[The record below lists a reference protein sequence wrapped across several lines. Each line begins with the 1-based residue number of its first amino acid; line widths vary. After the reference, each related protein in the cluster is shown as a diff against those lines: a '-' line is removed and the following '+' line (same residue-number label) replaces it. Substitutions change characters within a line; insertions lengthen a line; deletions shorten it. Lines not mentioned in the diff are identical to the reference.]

1 MIYRIYTTRLT
12 ELLDLFPVVAVIGPR
27 QVGKSTLVLSE
38 AISRG
43 RRYITLDDLTSR
55 TLAEQDPL
63 ALLDQMGPITIDE
76 IQLAPQLLRGIK
88 QQIDR
93 QRSAGRYLITG
104 SADLNYC
111 ADLSHILAG
120 RVGVLPLPPIT
131 CFEEHGGKGVPLW
144 AYLLHKGGLDQT
156 AMQKA
161 QLGDFDWNRIITG
174 GFPLSLT
181 AENESQRVLWM
192 ESFRSTYLERDLRRI
207 SDIGHLAEFARLMEL
222 SAIRT
227 AQVLNQ
233 TELAR
238 DGGLSPATTG
248 RYLSILEAS
257 FLIHRLAPY
266 FENIGKRLV
275 KSPKLYWT
283 DTGLVCHLLGI
294 HASDLPGHR
303 MKGALFETFVMAEVR
318 SLLPLY
324 MPQARLYY
332 LRTHDRL
339 EIDGLIQQGTRL
351 IPFEIKA
358 GATVTANDADA
369 IKRWMSLTQREEL
382 GLVLYAGNHVEPVGR
397 NIWAIPIQA
406 TIDAPRQYGLD
417 SGIRPTDLPS
427 ARRARMEM
435 GSAWLRSKKASYVGA
450 STRRLGRPATG

>member
-1 MIYRIYTTRLT
+1 MIYFHYMIYRAHTARLV
-12 ELLDLFPVVAVIGPR
+12 EMLNLFPVIAVIGPR

-38 AISRG
+38 EISRG
-43 RRYITLDDLTSR
+43 RQYVTLDDLTSR
-55 TLAEQDPL
+55 TLAEQDPR
-63 ALLDQMGPITIDE
+63 ALLDQTDPITIDE

-120 RVGVLPLPPIT
+120 RVGILSLPPIT
-131 CFEEHGGKGVPLW
+131 YFEERGAKGMPLW
-144 AYLLHKGGLDQT
+144 AYLL
-156 AMQKA
+156 QKSRIDLTTV
-161 QLGDFDWNRIITG
+161 QKTRIEDFHWNRITTG

-222 SAIRT
+222 SAVRT

-233 TELAR
+233 AELAR
-238 DGGLSPATTG
+238 DAGLSPATMG

-294 HASDLPGHR
+294 RASDLPGHR
-303 MKGALFETFVMAEVR
+303 MKGALFETFAIAEIR

-358 GATVTANDADA
+358 AATVTANDADS
-369 IKRWMSLTQREEL
+369 IKRWMSLTQREEV
-382 GLVLYAGNHVEPVGR
+382 GFVFYAGSRVELVGR

-406 TIDAPRQYGLD
+406 TIDNYG
-417 SGIRPTDLPS
+417 
-427 ARRARMEM
+427 
-435 GSAWLRSKKASYVGA
+435 
-450 STRRLGRPATG
+450 

>member
-1 MIYRIYTTRLT
+1 MIYRVFTTRFL
-12 ELLDLFPVVAVIGPR
+12 EMLNLFPVVAVIGPR

-38 AISRG
+38 EISRG
-43 RRYITLDDLTSR
+43 RQYITLDDLTSR

-63 ALLDQMGPITIDE
+63 ALLDRTGPITIDE
-76 IQLAPQLLRGIK
+76 IELVPQLLRGIK
-88 QQIDR
+88 QQVDR

-120 RVGVLPLPPIT
+120 RVGILPLPPIT
-131 CFEEHGGKGVPLW
+131 YFEERGPTGVPLW
-144 AYLLHKGGLDQT
+144 AYLLHRGRVDPMVIQE
-156 AMQKA
+156 ARIE
-161 QLGDFDWNRIITG
+161 DFNWNRIVTG
-174 GFPLSLT
+174 GFPLSLL

-233 TELAR
+233 AELAR
-238 DGGLSPATTG
+238 DAGLSPATMG

-266 FENIGKRLV
+266 YENIGKRLV

-294 HASDLPGHR
+294 RASDLSGHR
-303 MKGALFETFVMAEVR
+303 MKGALFETFATAEIR

-324 MPQARLYY
+324 LPQARLYY
-332 LRTHDRL
+332 LRTHDGL
-339 EIDGLIQQGTRL
+339 EIDGLVQQGARL

-358 GATVTANDADA
+358 AATVTANDADA
-369 IKRWMSLTQREEL
+369 IKRWMSLARREEV
-382 GLVLYAGNHVEPVGR
+382 GLVLYAGTRVELVGR

-406 TIDAPRQYGLD
+406 VIDAP
-417 SGIRPTDLPS
+417 I
-427 ARRARMEM
+427 A
-435 GSAWLRSKKASYVGA
+435 
-450 STRRLGRPATG
+450 

>member
-1 MIYRIYTTRLT
+1 MIYRIYATRLL
-12 ELLDLFPVVAVIGPR
+12 EMLNLFPVVAVIGPR

-38 AISRG
+38 GISRG
-43 RRYITLDDLTSR
+43 RQYITLDDLTSR

-63 ALLDQMGPITIDE
+63 ALLDKPGPITIDE
-76 IQLAPQLLRGIK
+76 IQLVPQLVRGIK

-120 RVGVLPLPPIT
+120 RVGILPLPPIT
-131 CFEEHGGKGVPLW
+131 YFEERGGKGVPLW
-144 AYLLHKGGLDQT
+144 AYLLQKGRIDQIVI
-156 AMQKA
+156 QKA
-161 QLGDFDWNRIITG
+161 RIEDFNWNRLVTG

-233 TELAR
+233 AELAR
-238 DGGLSPATTG
+238 DAGLSPATMG

-266 FENIGKRLV
+266 YENIGKRLV
-275 KSPKLYWT
+275 MSPKLYWT

-294 HASDLPGHR
+294 RVSDLAGHR
-303 MKGALFETFVMAEVR
+303 MKGALFETFAIAEIQ
-318 SLLPLY
+318 SLLSFYL
-324 MPQARLYY
+324 PQARLYY

-339 EIDGLIQQGTRL
+339 EIDGLVQQGTRL

-358 GATVTANDADA
+358 AATVTADDANA
-369 IKRWMSLTQREEL
+369 IKHWMSLTRREGM
-382 GLVLYAGNHVEPVGR
+382 GLVLYAGSRVELIGR
-397 NIWAIPIQA
+397 DVWAIPIQA
-406 TIDAPRQYGLD
+406 TIDVPM
-417 SGIRPTDLPS
+417 P
-427 ARRARMEM
+427 
-435 GSAWLRSKKASYVGA
+435 
-450 STRRLGRPATG
+450 

>member
-1 MIYRIYTTRLT
+1 M
-12 ELLDLFPVVAVIGPR
+12 LDLFPVVAVIGPR

-38 AISRG
+38 EISRG

-63 ALLDQMGPITIDE
+63 ALLDQTGPIAIDE
-76 IQLAPQLLRGIK
+76 IQLAARLLRGIK

-93 QRSAGRYLITG
+93 QRGAGRYLITG
-104 SADLNYC
+104 SVDLDYC

-120 RVGVLPLPPIT
+120 RVGILPLPPT
-131 CFEEHGGKGVPLW
+131 TYFEEHRRTGMPLW
-144 AYLLHKGGLDQT
+144 AYLLDKSGVNPT
-156 AMQKA
+156 VMQKA
-161 QLGDFDWNRIITG
+161 RIEDFDWNRIVTG

-181 AENESQRVLWM
+181 AKDESQRILWM

-222 SAIRT
+222 SAVRT

-233 TELAR
+233 AELAR
-238 DGGLSPATTG
+238 DAGLSPATLG

-266 FENIGKRLV
+266 FENIGKRMV

-294 HASDLPGHR
+294 RASDLAGHR
-303 MKGALFETFVMAEVR
+303 LRGALFETFAMAEIR
-318 SLLPLY
+318 ALLPLY
-324 MPQARLYY
+324 LPQARLYY

-358 GATVTANDADA
+358 AATVTANDADA
-369 IKRWMSLTQREEL
+369 IKRWMSLTRREDV
-382 GLVLYAGNHVEPVGR
+382 GLVLYAGRQVEPVGK

-406 TIDAPRQYGLD
+406 VIEEQQTA
-417 SGIRPTDLPS
+417 
-427 ARRARMEM
+427 
-435 GSAWLRSKKASYVGA
+435 VV
-450 STRRLGRPATG
+450 

>member
-1 MIYRIYTTRLT
+1 MIYRIHTTRLV
-12 ELLDLFPVVAVIGPR
+12 EMLNLFPVVAVIGPR

-38 AISRG
+38 EIARG

-63 ALLDQMGPITIDE
+63 ALLDQPGPITIDE

-88 QQIDR
+88 QEIDR

-120 RVGVLPLPPIT
+120 RVGILSLPPIT
-131 CFEEHGGKGVPLW
+131 YFEEHAGKGVPLW
-144 AYLLHKGGLDQT
+144 AYLLQKSRVDPT
-156 AMQKA
+156 VIQKA
-161 QLGDFDWNRIITG
+161 RIEDFNWNRIVTG

-181 AENESQRVLWM
+181 AENESQRILWM

-233 TELAR
+233 AELAR
-238 DGGLSPATTG
+238 DAGLSPATMG

-283 DTGLVCHLLGI
+283 DTGLVCHLLGLR
-294 HASDLPGHR
+294 ASDLPGHR
-303 MKGALFETFVMAEVR
+303 MKGALFETLVIAEIQ

-324 MPQARLYY
+324 VPQARLYY

-339 EIDGLIQQGTRL
+339 EIDGLIQWGTRL

-358 GATVTANDADA
+358 AATVTANDADS
-369 IKRWMSLTQREEL
+369 IKRWMSLTQREEM
-382 GLVLYAGNHVEPVGR
+382 GLVLYAGSRVELVGR

-406 TIDAPRQYGLD
+406 TVEGPVSI
-417 SGIRPTDLPS
+417 
-427 ARRARMEM
+427 
-435 GSAWLRSKKASYVGA
+435 
-450 STRRLGRPATG
+450 

>member
-1 MIYRIYTTRLT
+1 MIYRIYTARLL
-12 ELLDLFPVVAVIGPR
+12 EMLNSFPVVAVIGPR
-27 QVGKSTLVLSE
+27 QVGKSTLVLSKE
-38 AISRG
+38 ISRG
-43 RRYITLDDLTSR
+43 RQYVTLDDLTSR
-55 TLAEQDPL
+55 TFAERDPL
-63 ALLDQMGPITIDE
+63 ALLEQTGRITIDE

-111 ADLSHILAG
+111 ADLSHTLAG
-120 RVGVLPLPPIT
+120 RVGILPLPPIT
-131 CFEEHGGKGVPLW
+131 YFEERRGKGVPLW
-144 AYLLHKGGLDQT
+144 AYLLQKGRIDPIEI
-156 AMQKA
+156 QKA
-161 QLGDFDWNRIITG
+161 RVEDFDWTRIVTG

-233 TELAR
+233 AELAR
-238 DGGLSPATTG
+238 DAGLSPATTG

-266 FENIGKRLV
+266 YENIGKRLV

-294 HASDLPGHR
+294 HASDLAAHR
-303 MKGALFETFVMAEVR
+303 MKGALFETFAIAEIR
-318 SLLPLY
+318 SLLSFYLPR
-324 MPQARLYY
+324 ARLYY

-339 EIDGLIQQGTRL
+339 EIDGLVQQGTCL

-358 GATVTANDADA
+358 AATVIADDGDA
-369 IKRWMSLTQREEL
+369 IKHWMSLARREGM
-382 GLVLYAGNHVEPVGR
+382 GLVLYAGRRIELIGR
-397 NIWAIPIQA
+397 NVWAVPIQA
-406 TIDAPRQYGLD
+406 TID
-417 SGIRPTDLPS
+417 
-427 ARRARMEM
+427 
-435 GSAWLRSKKASYVGA
+435 V
-450 STRRLGRPATG
+450 PAQ